1 MDDDGWIDGL
11 MNGWMMNRWIHYI
24 YIYIYIYTGSS
35 ETFGHMLSPAYCS
48 LELHSL
54 CFKFLSGFLQT
65 SQRYN

>member
-1 MDDDGWIDGL
+1 MDRWVDEWMDDEQMDTL
-11 MNGWMMNRWIHYI
+11 

-48 LELHSL
+48 LEWHSL